1 MDPSVIE
8 RVLNLAINIQ
18 QIPAPTFEEHQ
29 RAKFIQRYFLEMG
42 VKDVLLDD
50 VGNVYALINGRGE
63 KAPLVVS
70 AHLDTVFPKDT
81 DLTIS
86 RTQEKIT
93 GPGIGDNSLGLAGL
107 FGLYW
112 ALSEANVGQNPKPTL
127 AGDVWLVAN
136 VSEEGL
142 GNLMGMK
149 AVVNRFREEVLAYL
163 VLEGMS
169 SGQIYHRGLGVRRY
183 QISVHT
189 KGGHSWVDYGNPSAI
204 HELAE
209 LMVKIKNL
217 DFPTVPQTSYNVGVI
232 SGGTTVNTI
241 AAEASLQL
249 DLRSVSPIALGWVS
263 SQVEALV
270 EQTNQKGGEDIHVI
284 FEVIGERPAGEI
296 PADHPLVKLA
306 VERHLANGLR
316 PGLKIGSTDANE
328 PLSRG
333 FPAICMG
340 LTTGGGSHTRGEYI
354 DIQPIGQGMAI
365 LVDFVQ
371 AVFQGRINTYRP

>member
-70 AHLDTVFPKDT
+70 AHLDTVFPLDT

-112 ALSEANVGQNPKPTL
+112 ALSEANVGQNLKPTL

-169 SGQIYHRGLGVRRY
+169 LGQIYHRGLGVRRY

-204 HELAE
+204 H
-209 LMVKIKNL
+209 
-217 DFPTVPQTSYNVGVI
+217 
-232 SGGTTVNTI
+232 
-241 AAEASLQL
+241 
-249 DLRSVSPIALGWVS
+249 
-263 SQVEALV
+263 
-270 EQTNQKGGEDIHVI
+270 
-284 FEVIGERPAGEI
+284 
-296 PADHPLVKLA
+296 
-306 VERHLANGLR
+306 
-316 PGLKIGSTDANE
+316 
-328 PLSRG
+328 
-333 FPAICMG
+333 
-340 LTTGGGSHTRGEYI
+340 
-354 DIQPIGQGMAI
+354 
-365 LVDFVQ
+365 
-371 AVFQGRINTYRP
+371 